1 MPWKEVSV
9 MSQREHFYNL
19 WQQQSQPI
27 SQLCRLFGVSRKT
40 GYKWIRR
47 GRQGGTDALRDR
59 SRRPRH
65 SRNKTPE
72 PIEQT
77 VIALRQQHPT
87 WGGRKLKRALE
98 NQGVTGIPAA
108 STITEILRR
117 HNLLDE
123 AIAATHKQRLR
134 FEHEQPNDL
143 WQMDFKGHFA
153 MTRGRCHPLT
163 VLDDHSRFNLVLKA
177 CDTETRTAVEPALIE
192 AFERYGLPDR
202 MTMDNGSPWGNRVAG
217 KHTKLSVWLMDL
229 GIQVSFSSPRNPQTQ
244 GKDER
249 FHRTLKADV
258 LSRRHFHN
266 LQDCQRSF
274 DAWRDTYNFVR
285 PHDALS
291 LEVPASR
298 FRVSAR
304 RYQDWNIAYEYSN
317 EDTVRKVDRS
327 GKTSFRSHK
336 CFLGEAFAGRWVAVK
351 PTIESSVFEIY
362 YRHQCI
368 ARLRIDP

>member
-19 WQQQSQPI
+19 WQQQNHTVA
-27 SQLCRLFGVSRKT
+27 QLCRLFSISRKT
-40 GYKWIRR
+40 GYKWIHR
-47 GRQGGTDALRDR
+47 GQQGGADALRDR
-59 SRRPRH
+59 SRRPQHCRH
-65 SRNKTPE
+65 KTPAA
-72 PIEQT
+72 IEQA
-77 VIALRQQHPT
+77 VIELRQQHPT

-98 NQGVTGIPAA
+98 NQGATDIPVP

-117 HNLLDE
+117 NDLLDE
-123 AIAATHKQRLR
+123 AIAAAHMQRLR
-134 FEHEQPNDL
+134 FEHKQPNAL

-177 CDTETRTAVEPALIE
+177 CATETRTTVKPALIE

-229 GIQVSFSSPRNPQTQ
+229 GIRVSFSSPRNPQTQ

-298 FRVSAR
+298 YRVSAR
-304 RYQDWNIAYEYSN
+304 RYQGWDTTYEYSN

-327 GKTSFRSHK
+327 GKTSFHSHK
-336 CFLGEAFAGRWVAVK
+336 CFLGEAFAGRWVAIK
-351 PTIESSVFEIY
+351 RTIQPAVFEIY

-368 ARLRIDP
+368 ARLRIEL

>member
-19 WQQQSQPI
+19 WQQQGHTVA
-27 SQLCRLFGVSRKT
+27 QLCRLFGISRKT
-40 GYKWIRR
+40 GYKWLQR
-47 GRQGGTDALRDR
+47 GRQGGADAFKDR
-59 SRRPRH
+59 SKRPQRCCH
-65 SRNKTPE
+65 QTTAA
-72 PIEQT
+72 IEQ
-77 VIALRQQHPT
+77 VIIALRRQHPT

-98 NQGVTGIPAA
+98 NQGRTGIPAP
-108 STITEILRR
+108 STITAILRR
-117 HNLLDE
+117 YDLLDV
-123 AIAATHKQRLR
+123 AISTAHKQRCR
-134 FEHEQPNDL
+134 FEHAYPNAL

-177 CDTETRTAVEPALIE
+177 CATETRAAVEPALRE
-192 AFERYGLPDR
+192 AFEQYGLPER

-229 GIQVSFSSPRNPQTQ
+229 GIQVSFSRPRNPQTQ

-258 LSRRHFHN
+258 LSRRHFHH
-266 LQDCQRSF
+266 LQDCQQSF

-298 FRVSAR
+298 YRVSER
-304 RYQDWNIAYEYSN
+304 RYQNWDTVFEYSQ
-317 EDTVRKVDRS
+317 ESIVRKVDRS
-327 GKTSFRSHK
+327 GKTSFRSRK

-351 PTIESSVFEIY
+351 PTIQPTVFEIY
-362 YRHQCI
+362 YRHQRI
-368 ARLRIDP
+368 ARMCMET